1 MTGVWLR
8 SRNFR
13 SRQKIL
19 VSRQDFIELCRD
31 KVFYVVIEC
40 GQDQRVLC
48 RTQHFC
54 VGTVLVKV
62 KSSMS

>member
-8 SRNFR
+8 PRNFR
-13 SRQKIL
+13 
-19 VSRQDFIELCRD
+19 SRQDFIELCRD

-48 RTQHFC
+48 CTQHFC
-54 VGTVLVKV
+54 VVTVLVKV